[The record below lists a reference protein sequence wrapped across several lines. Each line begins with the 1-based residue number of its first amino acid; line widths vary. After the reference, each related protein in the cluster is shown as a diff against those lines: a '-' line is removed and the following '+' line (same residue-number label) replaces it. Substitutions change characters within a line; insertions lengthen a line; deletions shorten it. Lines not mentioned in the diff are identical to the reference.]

1 MRRIFP
7 SAIALATWAIV
18 SAMGCGSSREGAWAQ
33 PVAPSREARQPDA
46 VQQRQALLAEAD
58 QRWTKRSTEA
68 GLRGAISAWDR
79 ATRMEPT
86 DHEAWV
92 RLARAYYLLAD
103 GYLSFDEARR
113 DEFMT
118 THEQGIAAAEHA
130 LVALS
135 PDFGRRMQ
143 AGTRIE
149 EALNTLD
156 RSAVPALYW
165 RSANLGKWASAQ
177 GFATVLSY
185 KDEIR
190 AVMQFCLERDE
201 DYFFAG
207 PHRYFGAFYSRAPAF
222 AGGDLTKSEFH
233 FKRAIER
240 HPNYFATHVLYATDY
255 AVKSQNRALYEERL
269 NWVINANPSS
279 EPTVEPEN
287 RIEQRKAREAIA
299 AADDRFE

>member
-1 MRRIFP
+1 MRRF
-7 SAIALATWAIV
+7 SLAIAA
-18 SAMGCGSSREGAWAQ
+18 SAALVAACGSGREGAWSEPVTARSEAAQ
-33 PVAPSREARQPDA
+33 APGAAERMT
-46 VQQRQALLAEAD
+46 ALEAEAE
-58 QRWTKRSTEA
+58 QHWTKRGEESE
-68 GLRGAISAWDR
+68 LRAAITSWNSVVEIDPAR
-79 ATRMEPT
+79 
-86 DHEAWV
+86 HETWV
-92 RLARAYYLLAD
+92 RLARANYLLAD

-113 DEFMT
+113 DEFNT
-118 THEQGIAAAEHA
+118 THEAGIRAAERA

-135 PDFGRRMQ
+135 PDFGRRME

-149 EALNTLD
+149 DAISVLD

-190 AVMQFCLERDE
+190 AVMQFCVEHDE

-207 PHRYFGAFYSRAPAF
+207 PHRYFGAFYARAPAF

-240 HPNYFATHVLYATDY
+240 HPKIFATRVLYATDY
-255 AVKSQNRALYEERL
+255 AVKAQNRALYDEQL
-269 NWVINANPSS
+269 NLVINGNPAD
-279 EPTVEPEN
+279 EPSVEPEN
-287 RIEQRKAREAIA
+287 RIEQRKAREALA
-299 AADDRFE
+299 QADERFE